1 MRLLDGLLG
10 WRSRGPQPQ
19 SSLGVVAI
27 ALAAPQLPA
36 KHVLARRLR
45 EAQPQLPPLRD
56 AETHG
61 DMLSFT
67 LGDARVSLALLRT
80 PLPSRQRERLQVR
93 TEHARELLERHTAHL
108 FVTVKAV
115 ATEPI
120 RVELLLR
127 SIVAAVAALS
137 PACGVCWGEAPTF
150 YRPEEFTAAGPEAPL
165 ISMTA

>member
-1 MRLLDGLLG
+1 MRLLDWL
-10 WRSRGPQPQ
+10 SRGPRPQP
-19 SSLGVVAI
+19 SLGVAAI

-45 EAQPQLPPLRD
+45 EALPLLPPLRD

-93 TEHARELLERHTAHL
+93 TERAVELLERHTAHV
-108 FVTVKAV
+108 FVTVSAV
-115 ATEPI
+115 VTEPS

-137 PACGVCWGEAPTF
+137 PACGVCWGETPTF
-150 YRPEEFTAAGPEAPL
+150 YRPEEFLTAGPGAPRS
-165 ISMTA
+165 SMTA